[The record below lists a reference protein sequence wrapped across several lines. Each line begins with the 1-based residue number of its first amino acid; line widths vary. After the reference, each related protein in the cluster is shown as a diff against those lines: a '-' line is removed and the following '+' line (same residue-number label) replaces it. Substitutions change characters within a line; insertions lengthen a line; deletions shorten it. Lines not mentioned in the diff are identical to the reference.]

1 MNAADPAPVAIFLTI
16 PGRAVEAAALYTAA
30 LPGAR
35 ETGRMAPP
43 GRERPLTIAFEWRGQ
58 AFMLLDDGPEAAF
71 TDSVSIAVTTGDQ
84 AETDAL
90 WNALIA
96 DGGAPIACGWL
107 KDRFGL
113 RWQVTPRRLVELMCD
128 PDPARAGRTMAA
140 MGQMVKIDIAA
151 LEAAAAG
158 E

>member
-1 MNAADPAPVAIFLTI
+1 MDRTPNAYASFMGGI
-16 PGRAVEAAALYTAA
+16 PEVVTTRQMRAVEAAALYTAA

-71 TDSVSIAVTTGDQ
+71 TDSVSIAVTTADQ

-90 WNALIA
+90 WNALTA
-96 DGGAPIACGWL
+96 DGGRGVSRTCWYATANGDSPSNGGCP
-107 KDRFGL
+107 
-113 RWQVTPRRLVELMCD
+113 VTDSYITQPS
-128 PDPARAGRTMAA
+128 A
-140 MGQMVKIDIAA
+140 
-151 LEAAAAG
+151 
-158 E
+158 